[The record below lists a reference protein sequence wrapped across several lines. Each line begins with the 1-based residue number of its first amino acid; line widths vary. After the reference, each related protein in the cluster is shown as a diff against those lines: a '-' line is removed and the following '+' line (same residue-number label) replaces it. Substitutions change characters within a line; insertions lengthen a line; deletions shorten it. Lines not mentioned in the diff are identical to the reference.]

1 MFTKN
6 VFFWSAIAVVLVAIT
21 LIIFSSIMPV
31 YHNEELARTITSD
44 YSWEALPKEEYD
56 AFMENWHQRLAGVS
70 TKKYPVLDAGQGLL
84 SFGLALF
91 AVYLFLVFRK
101 LYSLKKWSTPSRRWL
116 FILIAVVGTVLIL
129 LGAFE
134 RNLSALT
141 RGQLPIWA
149 DSIAIPM
156 MYTTHALKNLTV
168 TTIVLGVIQ
177 LFRAN
182 LPVPLWIWHTNHPVT
197 SWLTLIFYGVL
208 GLFTAIG
215 IVEDIIDGAWLS
227 IPGWLIWLYIL
238 ASSRAAILSWYK

>member
-1 MFTKN
+1 MLTKN
-6 VFFWSAIAVVLVAIT
+6 VFFWSVIAVVLVAII
-21 LIIFSSIMPV
+21 LIVFSSTMPM
-31 YHNEELARTITSD
+31 YHNEELARAIISD

-56 AFMENWHQRLAGVS
+56 VFMEDWHQRLAGVS
-70 TKKYPVLDAGQGLL
+70 TKKYPVLDASQGLL
-84 SFGLALF
+84 SFGLSLF
-91 AVYLFLVFRK
+91 AVYLFMGSRK

-116 FILIAVVGTVLIL
+116 FILIAVVGTTLIL

-156 MYTTHALKNLTV
+156 MYTTHAFITLTI
-168 TTIVLGVIQ
+168 TAIVLGVIQ
-177 LFRAN
+177 LFRAK
-182 LPVPLWIWHTNHPVT
+182 LPISLWVWHTNHPVV

-208 GLFTAIG
+208 GLFTVIG
-215 IVEDIIDGAWLS
+215 IVQDIIDGAWLS

-238 ASSRAAILSWYK
+238 TSSRVAILSWYK